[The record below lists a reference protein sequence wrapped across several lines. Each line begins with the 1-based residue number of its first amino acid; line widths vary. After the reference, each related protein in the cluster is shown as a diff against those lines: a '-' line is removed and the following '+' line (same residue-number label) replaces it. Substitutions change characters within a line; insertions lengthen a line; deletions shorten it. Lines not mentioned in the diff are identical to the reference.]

1 MNGPSYRWLAVISPL
16 GLLLVWEILSRTGV
30 ADPRFFPPPSTII
43 RTLADMVR
51 SGELPFH
58 IGVSLRRIL
67 IGFVL
72 GSVPAVLLGL
82 AMGLARPLRAL
93 FMPIVAAIYP
103 IPKIAIY
110 PLIIF
115 YLGIGEASKV
125 TIVALSIFFLV
136 LLNTMAGVLGLDRA
150 YFNIARAYGAGARSI
165 FTTVAMPGAMP
176 QIFTGLKLAMG
187 FALIVIV
194 GAELLGSDA
203 GIGFLIWRS
212 YQIFA
217 IEAMY
222 VGLLVTA
229 MLGWLATIAL
239 DWLERL
245 AMPWRPTN

>member
-43 RTLADMVR
+43 HTLVDMVR

-93 FMPIVAAIYP
+93 LMPIVAAIYP

-245 AMPWRPTN
+245 AMPWRPT

>member
-1 MNGPSYRWLAVISPL
+1 VISPL

-30 ADPRFFPPPSTII
+30 ADPRFFPTPSTII

-93 FMPIVAAIYP
+93 LMPIVAAIYP

-176 QIFTGLKLAMG
+176 QMFTGLKLAMG

>member
-43 RTLADMVR
+43 RTLVDMVR

-93 FMPIVAAIYP
+93 LMPIVAAIYP

-245 AMPWRPTN
+245 AMPWRPT